1 MQYLDDD
8 LYDLQVRYPMAIY
21 SHDTAM
27 MLHELTT
34 FSPFVYHLTFPKD
47 CFLEN
52 LKEQYIEPHY
62 VDEIEIQEKYIQTMD
77 SWEMNPIRVTNLEKT
92 VVDNLRYEKLMT
104 FFIKEMI
111 SNYTDRED
119 KNIKRLVDYAK
130 QYKVLDLVERE
141 ILPFVLK

>member
-52 LKEQYIEPHY
+52 PKEQYIEPHY
-62 VDEIEIQEKYIQTMD
+62 VDEIEIHEKYIQTMD

-92 VVDNLRYEKLMT
+92 IVDNLRYEKLMT

-111 SNYTDRED
+111 SNYTNRED

-130 QYKVLDLVERE
+130 QYKVLDVVERE

>member
-1 MQYLDDD
+1 MKRRKFISNLIIKGDSSMQYLDDD

-52 LKEQYIEPHY
+52 LK
-62 VDEIEIQEKYIQTMD
+62 
-77 SWEMNPIRVTNLEKT
+77 
-92 VVDNLRYEKLMT
+92 
-104 FFIKEMI
+104 
-111 SNYTDRED
+111 
-119 KNIKRLVDYAK
+119 
-130 QYKVLDLVERE
+130 
-141 ILPFVLK
+141 